1 VDGSPRKLWES
12 AEMGMEKDYSPKWRM
27 KTGMG
32 NILDGGAK
40 SGKVPSA

>member
-1 VDGSPRKLWES
+1 VDGSPWELWGS
-12 AEMGMEKDYSPKWRM
+12 AKMGMEKDYSPKWRM
-27 KTGMG
+27 ETEMG